1 MTMYLLCRAFN
12 SNVQLELSAQ
22 CLDVAL
28 QRF

>member
-12 SNVQLELSAQ
+12 SNVQREMSAWR
-22 CLDVAL
+22 LDVAL